1 MVALNL
7 RIATRRS
14 PLARAQ
20 AMLVS
25 NLLVSANPR
34 LTTELVLLDTIGDQE
49 QDRPIEDLGE
59 QGVFSRSVQLALL
72 DGRADVAVHSFKD
85 LPTADL
91 EELYIGAVPA
101 REDPRDAVVSY
112 SGRRLAEL
120 PSGSTVGTSSA
131 RRTAQINRLRPDL
144 EILSLRGNVGTR
156 VARVRP
162 GDLDAA
168 VMAVAGLKRLAMVD
182 FISEVLEPP
191 EFLPA
196 PAQGALAVEVRTD
209 QPEVQEA
216 VGLIDDADARA
227 TTAAER
233 AFLQSLR
240 AGCNVPVAALATLNR
255 SELTLVA
262 AVFEHDAS
270 RPEIGVA
277 QPEDADAL
285 GRTVAARV
293 LAARVPEAQ

>member
-1 MVALNL
+1 MASLNL

-20 AMLVS
+20 AKLVS
-25 NLLVSANPR
+25 NLLVAANPR
-34 LTTELVLLDTIGDQE
+34 LTTEMILLDTIGDE
-49 QDRPIEDLGE
+49 ERDRPIEDLGE
-59 QGVFSRSVQLALL
+59 QGVFSRAVQIAVL
-72 DGRADVAVHSFKD
+72 DDRADVAVHSFKD
-85 LPTADL
+85 LPTAEM
-91 EELYIGAVPA
+91 EELDVVAVPL

-120 PSGSTVGTSSA
+120 PSGATVGTSSA

-191 EFLPA
+191 DFLPA

-209 QPEVQEA
+209 RPEVQEV

-240 AGCNVPVAALATLNR
+240 GGCNAPVAALATLNG
-255 SELTLVA
+255 SELTLAA

-277 QPEDADAL
+277 RPEDADAL
-285 GRTVAARV
+285 GRTVATRV
-293 LAARVPEAQ
+293 LAARVPEVQ